1 MPISLSDLVLDERTL
16 PVVVGKDPE
25 TGDDLT
31 VMITYRPS
39 GLTPVLESN
48 SANLS
53 ARLGLGPGVATLLS
67 GMLTEWDIINAEGE
81 TIPTT
86 YEGMSIIPDKVLFK
100 IRDAIILDLRQD
112 KETLKN
118 SDGGS
123 HRKGKSGSARSGTRS
138 SGRRS
143 SLA

>member
-1 MPISLSDLVLDERTL
+1 MPISLSDLVLDERTI

-25 TGDDLT
+25 TGEDLT
-31 VMITYRPS
+31 VMITYKPS

-67 GMLTEWDIINAEGE
+67 GMVTDWDIVNDDGE

-100 IRDAIILDLRQD
+100 IRDAIIVDLRQD
-112 KETLKN
+112 KEALKN

-123 HRKGKSGSARSGTRS
+123 HPKVKSGNARNGTRS
-138 SGRRS
+138 SGRHG

>member
-1 MPISLSDLVLDERTL
+1 MSILLSNLVLDERTI
-16 PVVVGKDPE
+16 PVVVGKDQE
-25 TGDDLT
+25 TGEDMT

-67 GMLTEWDIINAEGE
+67 GMLTDWDIVNDEGE

-100 IRDAIILDLRQD
+100 IRDAIIVDLRQD
-112 KETLKN
+112 KEDLKN
-118 SDGGS
+118 SGGGS
-123 HRKGKSGSARSGTRS
+123 HRKGKSGNARTGTQS
-138 SGRRS
+138 SGRRG